1 MTASISIG
9 SNCGMITEQFLEG
22 RVQDLSLSSAPDITQ
37 GHITFFHQTMCQW
50 AYSVALQFHWVMI
63 IDAINPQYLLSKI
76 NGSFPSLEPP
86 GWSVGGIVSDVW
98 TDQVQNTVGCLFA
111 QAVGLPGETVNV
123 DHIGITEGSN
133 RGFINA
139 PIINGRTAFE
149 NLDAT
154 FLETNQSFVDG
165 FLRPWSIVVAHEG
178 LLAKPADQSIKAN
191 IYVYQLAKD
200 TTGSPDIIRPNIIR
214 KAWVFKDAA
223 PIFVSP
229 EQLTYEKGE
238 SYGKRRAQ
246 FVYNS
251 YSINQDQTSQGG
263 GR

>member
-1 MTASISIG
+1 MSANNSVG

-22 RVQDLSLSSAPDITQ
+22 YIQDLSLGVAPGITQ
-37 GHITFFHQTMCQW
+37 GNLTFFHQTMCQW
-50 AYSVALQFHWVMI
+50 AYNIAMPFNWVLI

-76 NGSFPSLEPP
+76 NSTFPSLEPP
-86 GWSVGGIVSDVW
+86 GWDVNDIVSDVW
-98 TDQVQNTVGCLFA
+98 ADQVQNTVGCLFA
-111 QAVGLPGETVNV
+111 QTVGLPGETVNV
-123 DHIGITEGSN
+123 DRIGISEGSN

-139 PIINGRTAFE
+139 PIITGRTNFE

-178 LLAKPADQSIKAN
+178 LLARSGDQSIKAN

-200 TTGSPDIIRPNIIR
+200 TFESDGIIRPNVVR
-214 KAWVFKDAA
+214 KAWMFREAA

-229 EQLTYEKGE
+229 DQLTYERGDG
-238 SYGKRRAQ
+238 YGKRHAQ

-251 YSINQDQTSQGG
+251 YNIS
-263 GR
+263 